1 MCPWCDYRVCVFKDF
16 GSFERSNACLYGSS
30 CLGVL
35 QKISPRTPSTH
46 LLRSV
51 GFSCQ
56 GQLAMVFRQPTLVWD
71 KIWEVGL
78 VGASI
83 QRMGTDHEG

>member
-16 GSFERSNACLYGSS
+16 GSFERSNACVCGSS

-46 LLRSV
+46 LLRSME
-51 GFSCQ
+51 FSCQ
-56 GQLAMVFRQPTLVWD
+56 DQAASH
-71 KIWEVGL
+71 GL
-78 VGASI
+78 QIAYTCLGSN
-83 QRMGTDHEG
+83 MGSKFSRSQHSKDGN